1 MLAQSA
7 RLGKRASARLP
18 ALARQFQGSGE
29 MSQQPVEL
37 SKLKDSFIEGSSAN
51 YLEELEERYRS
62 NPKSV
67 DKSWASFFHSMGAR
81 GARVCPG
88 GPAAAAAAEP
98 AAAPAQL
105 RVIGRLCAGY
115 QPAGTAGVGFGP
127 FVGGQHGCPAPQ
139 ASQARPAGPAG
150 GGARRFSTWRQTPEG
165 HVQCRAAA
173 RQNAQPAAVAHF
185 GGSRGP
191 AGTWQPARSGARG
204 G

>member
-88 GPAAAAAAEP
+88 GPPSPPPAAAAAAP
-98 AAAPAQL
+98 APL
-105 RVIGRLCAGY
+105 RLIGRLWASCRAAE
-115 QPAGTAGVGFGP
+115 QAGVGFGQ
-127 FVGGQHGCPAPQ
+127 FVGGREGRTARQ
-139 ASQARPAGPAG
+139 ASQTGGSAGRSLVAPRRFFLVAG
-150 GGARRFSTWRQTPEG
+150 G
-165 HVQCRAAA
+165 RAM
-173 RQNAQPAAVAHF
+173 H
-185 GGSRGP
+185 
-191 AGTWQPARSGARG
+191 SGAP
-204 G
+204 

>member
-88 GPAAAAAAEP
+88 GLAAAAAGSV

-139 ASQARPAGPAG
+139 ASQARPAGHAG
-150 GGARRFSTWRQTPEG
+150 GVARRFSTWRQTLEA

-173 RQNAQPAAVAHF
+173 WQNAQTAAVHTLGESA
-185 GGSRGP
+185 GQLAPGKP
-191 AGTWQPARSGARG
+191 AQSGARG